1 MEENYNHELKK
12 PEKKYRTLFIVFFL
26 EGLVWF
32 LFYFKS
38 FKNIFII
45 FNSLSPEVFILTL
58 LLTNLIT
65 WVCLYLFSFRS
76 NNFISKLNQK
86 FRSINEKILAI
97 TLLVLLIIFGLYI
110 ELILL
115 LPITDYFHT
124 LNASYLK
131 NTTYSFLLCISYFIQ
146 ALLFII
152 FFQKKHHN
160 KKIFKDKYY
169 KNIFLIFIILFFT
182 LLYWEILI
190 IQAPI
195 LSKIPHW
202 FRPIRKNGINLQT
215 LYFLPLMILVWWGI
229 DTVFSKS
236 VKLYKGLI
244 LLFLIGYVSQVIFG
258 FISGEGF
265 ESVRKSYAE
274 HPISTTV
281 NYACKQDSVI
291 ESIQNYE
298 SYHGH
303 DFWVQTKPPGFLS
316 GHIIF
321 AKITKLLTNSDTRE
335 TCVKNYTRL
344 GTYVFPLL
352 SLFVLFPLTYI
363 SKNVFNL
370 KYPLLPGLIYI
381 LTPNFMIWVMVADQV
396 IFPLLFMLG
405 FSLIYVTISKQNFIL
420 SIVLG
425 IYAYLSIFISFSL
438 IPIFGVFGIW
448 IILKCLTS
456 KNKELTNFLK
466 IILGFT
472 LGFGLSYLIFYATLN
487 YDVISRYQLAFS
499 HHRRIKH
506 YSFGYRSIVIAFI
519 LNTIEYF
526 TWTGVPLFFLF
537 GNHIIKSI
545 KKLLNR
551 KPNQKY
557 LFSISVFGLYIV
569 LNLFSQTQGEVQR
582 LWLFLSPIAA
592 LVSSF
597 EIEER
602 FKNKRKIYVFVI
614 LALQV
619 FTALLHF
626 HFITNQW
633 PKK

>member
-1 MEENYNHELKK
+1 
-12 PEKKYRTLFIVFFL
+12 
-26 EGLVWF
+26 
-32 LFYFKS
+32 
-38 FKNIFII
+38 
-45 FNSLSPEVFILTL
+45 
-58 LLTNLIT
+58 
-65 WVCLYLFSFRS
+65 
-76 NNFISKLNQK
+76 
-86 FRSINEKILAI
+86 
-97 TLLVLLIIFGLYI
+97 
-110 ELILL
+110 
-115 LPITDYFHT
+115 
-124 LNASYLK
+124 
-131 NTTYSFLLCISYFIQ
+131 
-146 ALLFII
+146 
-152 FFQKKHHN
+152 
-160 KKIFKDKYY
+160 
-169 KNIFLIFIILFFT
+169 
-182 LLYWEILI
+182 
-190 IQAPI
+190 
-195 LSKIPHW
+195 
-202 FRPIRKNGINLQT
+202 
-215 LYFLPLMILVWWGI
+215 
-229 DTVFSKS
+229 
-236 VKLYKGLI
+236 
-244 LLFLIGYVSQVIFG
+244 
-258 FISGEGF
+258 
-265 ESVRKSYAE
+265 
-274 HPISTTV
+274 
-281 NYACKQDSVI
+281 
-291 ESIQNYE
+291 
-298 SYHGH
+298 
-303 DFWVQTKPPGFLS
+303 
-316 GHIIF
+316 
-321 AKITKLLTNSDTRE
+321 
-335 TCVKNYTRL
+335 
-344 GTYVFPLL
+344 
-352 SLFVLFPLTYI
+352 
-363 SKNVFNL
+363 
-370 KYPLLPGLIYI
+370 
-381 LTPNFMIWVMVADQV
+381 
-396 IFPLLFMLG
+396 
-405 FSLIYVTISKQNFIL
+405 
-420 SIVLG
+420 
-425 IYAYLSIFISFSL
+425 
-438 IPIFGVFGIW
+438 
-448 IILKCLTS
+448 LTS